1 MKAIEILEAIST
13 KIKEG
18 EYVGNIGIIVQI
30 KDDEMLEE
38 GKKAKSILE
47 AFAERVELKVVKL
60 VNINYRNFQTT
71 TIQFSINCWTVW
83 KKSGKITSL
92 TLLL

>member
-18 EYVGNIGIIVQI
+18 EYVGNISIIVQI
-30 KDDEMLEE
+30 KDDETLEE

-47 AFAERVELKVVKL
+47 AFVNKVELKVVGAG
-60 VNINYRNFQTT
+60 NYNLS
-71 TIQFSINCWTVW
+71 QF
-83 KKSGKITSL
+83 TSNDYPVFRL
-92 TLLL
+92 SA

>member
-30 KDDEMLEE
+30 KDDETLEE
-38 GKKAKSILE
+38 GEKAKSILE
-47 AFAERVELKVVKL
+47 AFVNKVELKVVGAG
-60 VNINYRNFQTT
+60 NYNLS
-71 TIQFSINCWTVW
+71 QFTSNDYPVFRL
-83 KKSGKITSL
+83 SAGPFGKIL
-92 TLLL
+92 EK

>member
-30 KDDEMLEE
+30 KDDETLEE
-38 GKKAKSILE
+38 GRK
-47 AFAERVELKVVKL
+47 LKV
-60 VNINYRNFQTT
+60 F
-71 TIQFSINCWTVW
+71 W
-83 KKSGKITSL
+83 KH
-92 TLLL
+92 LLIK

>member
-38 GKKAKSILE
+38 GKKSKSILE
-47 AFAERVELKVVKL
+47 AFAERVELKVVEAG
-60 VNINYRNFQTT
+60 NYQLS
-71 TIQFSINCWTVW
+71 QFPNNDYPVFRLTAGPFG
-83 KKSGKITSL
+83 KSLEK
-92 TLLL
+92 

>member
-47 AFAERVELKVVKL
+47 AFDERVELKVVEAG
-60 VNINYRNFQTT
+60 NYQLLDRLEKIWKNNVT
-71 TIQFSINCWTVW
+71 NTV
-83 KKSGKITSL
+83 IMIV
-92 TLLL
+92 

>member
-30 KDDEMLEE
+30 KDDETLEE

-47 AFAERVELKVVKL
+47 AFAERVELKVVKAG
-60 VNINYRNFQTT
+60 NYQLS
-71 TIQFSINCWTVW
+71 QFPNNDYPVFRLTVGPF
-83 KKSGKITSL
+83 GKNL
-92 TLLL
+92 EK

>member
-47 AFAERVELKVVKL
+47 AFAERVELKVVKAG
-60 VNINYRNFQTT
+60 NYQLSQFPNNDYPVFRLTT
-71 TIQFSINCWTVW
+71 GPFG
-83 KKSGKITSL
+83 KSLEK
-92 TLLL
+92 